1 MPGHGQAHAHG
12 CGTLEWS
19 QPPRPEVGPT
29 RCRLDRDRSADA
41 YGESPNDRPRVRSP
55 GDRPHLF
62 RPISRR
68 TESAATTGRIAAL
81 CMANLPRIAQP
92 ADPWEIDRSVPT
104 DSGEIDRSVPTDSG
118 EIDHSP
124 PALAGSAKAMRMSS
138 RACRVYPGHVHVLP
152 RPPVLPGMR
161 ACLSGP
167 RACPPRSAP

>member
-41 YGESPNDRPRVRSP
+41 YGQSPNDRPRVRSP

-81 CMANLPRIAQP
+81 CMANLPRIAQS
-92 ADPWEIDRSVPT
+92 ADPWEIDRSSPP
-104 DSGEIDRSVPTDSG
+104 DSGEIDR
-118 EIDHSP
+118 SP
-124 PALAGSAKAMRMSS
+124 PALAGSAWAMRMSS
-138 RACRVYPGHVHVLP
+138 RACRVYLGRVHV
-152 RPPVLPGMR
+152 RPGQ
-161 ACLSGP
+161 
-167 RACPPRSAP
+167 PPKARG

>member
-12 CGTLEWS
+12 CGTVEWS

-92 ADPWEIDRSVPT
+92 ADPWEIDRSIPP
-104 DSGEIDRSVPTDSG
+104 DSGEIDRS
-118 EIDHSP
+118 P
-124 PALAGSAKAMRMSS
+124 PALAASTWAACMSACTRL
-138 RACRVYPGHVHVLP
+138 ACPGHAHVRLHSP
-152 RPPVLPGMR
+152 SPPG
-161 ACLSGP
+161 
-167 RACPPRSAP
+167 